1 MELKFLELSYD
12 DGGGSAVPYTR
23 EQARAIWAVQ
33 VGVGDDSS
41 FLGTHPSIV
50 STTLRLPLAHFGG
63 GAGGGWVVDTGAW
76 RSIHTMGW
84 ESFLIFLSTSVF
96 ATYSWNINTIQY
108 NEKWRENESGYY
120 NF

>member
-12 DGGGSAVPYTR
+12 DDGGGGGGAVPYTR

-63 GAGGGWVVDTGAW
+63 GGGVVYTGA
-76 RSIHTMGW
+76 RLSIPTTGW
-84 ESFLIFLSTSVF
+84 ESFLIFSSTSVF
-96 ATYSWNINTIQY
+96 TMKY
-108 NEKWRENESGYY
+108 
-120 NF
+120 

>member
-12 DGGGSAVPYTR
+12 DGGGAVPYTQ

-41 FLGTHPSIV
+41 FLGTLPSIV

-63 GAGGGWVVDTGAW
+63 GDGGGGVVYTGAW
-76 RSIHTMGW
+76 LSIPTTG
-84 ESFLIFLSTSVF
+84 
-96 ATYSWNINTIQY
+96 
-108 NEKWRENESGYY
+108 
-120 NF
+120 

>member
-12 DGGGSAVPYTR
+12 DGDDGGGGGAVPYTR

-63 GAGGGWVVDTGAW
+63 GGGGVVYTGA
-76 RSIHTMGW
+76 RLSIPAPQRGGRA
-84 ESFLIFLSTSVF
+84 FLFSRPRVF
-96 ATYSWNINTIQY
+96 SQWNINTIQ
-108 NEKWRENESGYY
+108 
-120 NF
+120 

>member
-12 DGGGSAVPYTR
+12 DGGGGGAVPYTR

-63 GAGGGWVVDTGAW
+63 RGGGSGGGVVYTGA
-76 RSIHTMGW
+76 RLSIPTTGW
-84 ESFLIFLSTSVF
+84 ESFLIFSSTSVF
-96 ATYSWNINTIQY
+96 TM
-108 NEKWRENESGYY
+108 KH
-120 NF
+120 

>member
-12 DGGGSAVPYTR
+12 DDGGGGGAVPYTR

-63 GAGGGWVVDTGAW
+63 GGGVYTGA
-76 RSIHTMGW
+76 RLSIYPQRGGRA
-84 ESFLIFLSTSVF
+84 FLFSHPRVF
-96 ATYSWNINTIQY
+96 SQWNINTIQ
-108 NEKWRENESGYY
+108 
-120 NF
+120 